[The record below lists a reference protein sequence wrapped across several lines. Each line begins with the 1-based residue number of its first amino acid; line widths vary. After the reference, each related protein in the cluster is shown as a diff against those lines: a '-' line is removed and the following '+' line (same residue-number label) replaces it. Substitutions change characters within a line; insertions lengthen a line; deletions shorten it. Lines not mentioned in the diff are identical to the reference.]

1 MPVLHLSCV
10 SICSYSLLSVFV
22 DFLDSCFHSNGSW
35 LHQCNKNSF
44 FLIWNVNSGIDK
56 TEPKLADLIFEDLKG
71 FMSVRLFSF
80 LSVKLTKKS
89 ELSVLL
95 SALNCVHFSF
105 YFHSS
110 EANCFLFNLN
120 HFHNS
125 SLDFCS
131 YFLVCP
137 E

>member
-10 SICSYSLLSVFV
+10 SICSYSILSVFV
-22 DFLDSCFHSNGSW
+22 DFLDSCFHSNGFW

-44 FLIWNVNSGIDK
+44 FLIWKVNPGFDE
-56 TEPKLADLIFEDLKG
+56 TEPKLADLIFEDFKG

-95 SALNCVHFSF
+95 SALSCVLFSF

-110 EANCFLFNLN
+110 EANCFLINLN
-120 HFHNS
+120 YFCDS

>member
-10 SICSYSLLSVFV
+10 SICSYSILSVFV
-22 DFLDSCFHSNGSW
+22 DFLDSCFLSNGSW

-44 FLIWNVNSGIDK
+44 FLIWNVNSGFDE

-80 LSVKLTKKS
+80 LSVKLTKMS

-95 SALNCVHFSF
+95 LALSCVHFSF

-110 EANCFLFNLN
+110 EANCFQINLN
-120 HFHNS
+120 YFCDS

-131 YFLVCP
+131 CFFVCP